1 MEKHLRVLNVTLDY
15 PPPVLG
21 GYGVMCAQVC
31 TWLKQRG
38 HEMLVLTRLPPE
50 PGIVSAGQGTE
61 EGAVTVS
68 RTLRSYWDGSAN
80 LDPPFQE
87 ALAIEQHNQAQVQD
101 VLATSHPG
109 VVAFWHM
116 GPCRWDSSRR
126 RRAWASRSSSSSGM
140 IGSAMAGGP
149 MPGSDGVTST
159 QNRKP
164 RSSGTQVF
172 PHGCRTWERWGL
184 SAS

>member
-1 MEKHLRVLNVTLDY
+1 MRYQESASLEKQLRVLNITLDY

-50 PGIVSAGQGTE
+50 PGMVSVGQGTE

-80 LDPPFQE
+80 LDSPLQQ
-87 ALAIEQHNQAQVQD
+87 ALAVEQHNQAQV
-101 VLATSHPG
+101 
-109 VVAFWHM
+109 
-116 GPCRWDSSRR
+116 
-126 RRAWASRSSSSSGM
+126 
-140 IGSAMAGGP
+140 
-149 MPGSDGVTST
+149 
-159 QNRKP
+159 
-164 RSSGTQVF
+164 
-172 PHGCRTWERWGL
+172 
-184 SAS
+184 

>member
-87 ALAIEQHNQAQVQD
+87 ALAIEQHDHRRLVKGGLYTASAFTLDRQAASIEHWL
-101 VLATSHPG
+101 LA
-109 VVAFWHM
+109 A
-116 GPCRWDSSRR
+116 
-126 RRAWASRSSSSSGM
+126 SSS
-140 IGSAMAGGP
+140 
-149 MPGSDGVTST
+149 
-159 QNRKP
+159 
-164 RSSGTQVF
+164 
-172 PHGCRTWERWGL
+172 PHT
-184 SAS
+184 